1 MRHLKN
7 HRRLSRPTDERTA
20 LLRSQMNSL
29 FRHNR
34 IKTTVA
40 KAKETSRIAEKMI
53 TLAKRGDL
61 AARRLVL
68 KEIHDPELVGHLFS
82 EIAPRYTTREGGYTR
97 IIHAGQRRGDA
108 AEMAVLELTE

>member
-1 MRHLKN
+1 
-7 HRRLSRPTDERTA
+7 
-20 LLRSQMNSL
+20 MNSL
-29 FRHNR
+29 FRHNH

-82 EIAPRYTTREGGYTR
+82 EIAPRYKTREGGYTR
-97 IIHAGQRRGDA
+97 ITHAGQRRGDA
-108 AEMAVLELTE
+108 AEMAVLELMD

>member
-7 HRRLSRPTDERTA
+7 HRRLGRPTDQRTA
-20 LLRSQMNSL
+20 LLRSQMDSL

-34 IKTTVA
+34 IKTTLE
-40 KAKETSRIAEKMI
+40 KAKETSRMAEKMI

-68 KEIHDPELVGHLFS
+68 RDVHDPDLVGHLFAT
-82 EIAPRYTTREGGYTR
+82 IAPRYTTREGGYTR
-97 IIHAGQRRGDA
+97 IIHAGLRRGDS
-108 AEMAVLELTE
+108 AEMAILELTE